1 MTREAFSAA
10 PTTTPSHVSTTA
22 GPRAPQYRPIAWAAA
37 ATVAL
42 AALSGCTNLAPAYQA
57 PSLPV
62 PATLG
67 TGSVP
72 PTLAGA
78 GAGAGV
84 GTGTAADTA
93 QSPANAAPAD
103 PLERP
108 LDWAAFLQEP
118 RLQSIAEMAVANN
131 RDLRVAVLAIERARA
146 QYGVSRADLFPGVNA
161 TGAGSRS
168 RTADDLTTAGRSNV
182 GGQYSAQLG
191 FASYEIDFFGRVRN
205 LNDAALQEFFR
216 AAENRRSVQLS
227 LVAEAVNAW
236 LTLDADGR
244 RLQLARETLRTRQQ
258 SLDLTQ
264 RSHALGATSGLTLA
278 QTQTTVDTA
287 RADVA
292 TYTAQVARDRNALAL
307 LVGAAVP
314 DALLPPIAVSAA
326 ADTAPAPANAKAN
339 ATGNVNAGA
348 PRTAGT
354 ANIDS
359 TAVVPATPAAALLTV
374 PADLPSSVLLRRP
387 DVRAAERTLQGSYA
401 SIGAARA
408 AFFPSITLTGSI
420 GTASNALSGLF
431 DGGNGT
437 WSFAPQI
444 RLPIFDAGRNNA
456 NLRVAEVARDT
467 ALAQYEKSIQ
477 TAFREVSDA
486 LADRATL
493 GERLAA
499 QRSLLDATQ
508 RALDLSDARYR
519 LGADSFLTVL
529 DAQRSLYAAQQ
540 TQITLLL
547 AEQTN
552 RVTLYKVLGG
562 GWAADAAGAAAD
574 DPVLR

>member
-1 MTREAFSAA
+1 MT
-10 PTTTPSHVSTTA
+10 
-22 GPRAPQYRPIAWAAA
+22 PRQALAHPALRPLAWAVA

-42 AALSGCTNLAPAYQA
+42 AALPGCTNLAPPYQA
-57 PSLPV
+57 PALPV
-62 PATLG
+62 PAALG

-72 PTLAGA
+72 VT
-78 GAGAGV
+78 V
-84 GTGTAADTA
+84 TAPAPLGDGSATA
-93 QSPANAAPAD
+93 VPAD
-103 PLERP
+103 PLDRP
-108 LDWAAFLQEP
+108 LEWAEFLQEP
-118 RLQSIAEMAVANN
+118 RLRALAEMAVANN

-168 RTADDLTTAGRSNV
+168 RTADDLTTAGRSNIT
-182 GGQYSAQLG
+182 GQYSAQLG

-244 RLQLARETLRTRQQ
+244 RLQLARDTLRTRQQ

-307 LVGAAVP
+307 LVGATVP
-314 DALLPPIAVSAA
+314 DDLLPPVALAA
-326 ADTAPAPANAKAN
+326 AANAAPATVPPAKAT
-339 ATGNVNAGA
+339 ATADGTSRSSA
-348 PRTAGT
+348 PRNT
-354 ANIDS
+354 S
-359 TAVVPATPAAALLTV
+359 TAIVPATPAAALLAV
-374 PADLPSSVLLRRP
+374 PADLPSGVLLRRP

-456 NLRVAEVARDT
+456 NLRVAEVTRDT

-493 GERLAA
+493 DERLAA

-562 GWAADAAGAAAD
+562 GWAANGAGVAD
-574 DPVLR
+574 DPLR